1 MSKFNLTNFD
11 YKEVKKMSY
20 KDKEELAKEIREKI
34 ISSVSANGGHLSS
47 NLGIVELTIAL
58 ASAFSFEEDDILFDV
73 GHQTYPYKI
82 LTSRDISK
90 IRLEDG
96 LLPFQ
101 SRKESEYDKFEA
113 GHSSTSISIGL

>member
-1 MSKFNLTNFD
+1 MGKFNLTNFD

-73 GHQTYPYKI
+73 GHQTYPYKFQ
-82 LTSRDISK
+82 TIST
-90 IRLEDG
+90 G
-96 LLPFQ
+96 
-101 SRKESEYDKFEA
+101 
-113 GHSSTSISIGL
+113 T